1 MAQMTLEAR
10 ARLIGGELATFLRQF
25 ATPNHLTDDALQ
37 MDRIRATAEAVNARI
52 PTDFDEQSVR
62 DRVGRAFRHVLST
75 HKHSGWPAVAVFVD
89 AMDHV
94 AKDGKKSVSVFSDT
108 FNDKGQIDPMKVAA
122 KRIRN
127 NEPVGDGYLYGRQA
141 RELVADY
148 GITEAQINKARRAF
162 EHDAAE
168 VYGDGNEAFIANLH
182 RRHEAS
188 A

>member
-25 ATPNHLTDDALQ
+25 ATPNHLTDETLQ
-37 MDRIRATAEAVNARI
+37 LDRIRATAEAINARI
-52 PTDFDEQSVR
+52 PADFTEQSVG
-62 DRVGRAFRHVLST
+62 DRLGRAFRHVLST
-75 HKHSGWPAVAVFVD
+75 HKHSGWPAVAVFVE

-94 AKDGKKSVSVFSDT
+94 AKDGKQSTASFTDT
-108 FNDKGQIDPMKVAA
+108 FKEGAIDPMLVAA

-148 GITEAQINKARRAF
+148 GITEAQINKARRAL
-162 EHDAAE
+162 EHDAAAL
-168 VYGDGNEAFIANLH
+168 YGDGTDAFIANLL